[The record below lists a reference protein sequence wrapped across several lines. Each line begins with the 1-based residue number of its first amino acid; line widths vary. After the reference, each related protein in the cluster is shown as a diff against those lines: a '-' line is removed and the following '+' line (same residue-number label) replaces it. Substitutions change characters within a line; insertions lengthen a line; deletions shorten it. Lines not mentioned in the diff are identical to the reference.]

1 MFLWVIEQKEKLS
14 DVDQQQKRAEAA
26 QRRRIQHEKAARE
39 AEVVLTYH
47 LNFRDSYLY

>member
-1 MFLWVIEQKEKLS
+1 MFLWFVEQKEKLS
-14 DVDQQQKRAEAA
+14 EVDQQLKRAEAA

-39 AEVVLTYH
+39 AEVVPTYH